1 MNVNE
6 ILEVFKVKPYLVRMG
21 KGSLSRRLHA
31 SKEDIVE
38 AKRLY
43 RNLGIVKSAIK
54 APKILI
60 LDIETAPMKGY
71 VFSLWK
77 DSVNLDKL
85 LADWYIICWSAK
97 WLFGREV
104 LGGRLTSEEAKVQD
118 DRRIVMSLAK
128 LLNEADIVITHNGKK
143 FDLLKINARMLIHR
157 LPPVKPYQNID
168 TLEVAKR
175 QFGFTSNKLDYLAK
189 ILGVDTKLETNF
201 QLWSDCVDGKPEAL
215 EYMFKYNNWD
225 VECLEA
231 VYLRLRPWIRNH
243 PNLNLYYECDEPIC
257 PNCGSK
263 HLTPEGFYYTSVNKY
278 QVFRCECGA
287 TSRMRT
293 SAVEP
298 EVKEV
303 ILNNNMN

>member
-1 MNVNE
+1 
-6 ILEVFKVKPYLVRMG
+6 
-21 KGSLSRRLHA
+21 
-31 SKEDIVE
+31 
-38 AKRLY
+38 
-43 RNLGIVKSAIK
+43 
-54 APKILI
+54 
-60 LDIETAPMKGY
+60 
-71 VFSLWK
+71 
-77 DSVNLDKL
+77 
-85 LADWYIICWSAK
+85 
-97 WLFGREV
+97 
-104 LGGRLTSEEAKVQD
+104 
-118 DRRIVMSLAK
+118 MSLAK

-168 TLEVAKR
+168 TLEVAKK

-293 SAVEP
+293 SAVDP

-303 ILNNNMN
+303 ILNNNMA

>member
-1 MNVNE
+1 M
-6 ILEVFKVKPYLVRMG
+6 
-21 KGSLSRRLHA
+21 
-31 SKEDIVE
+31 
-38 AKRLY
+38 
-43 RNLGIVKSAIK
+43 
-54 APKILI
+54 
-60 LDIETAPMKGY
+60 
-71 VFSLWK
+71 
-77 DSVNLDKL
+77 
-85 LADWYIICWSAK
+85 ICWSAK

-104 LGGRLTSEEAKVQD
+104 LGDCLTSEEAKAQD

-168 TLEVAKR
+168 TLEVAKK

-231 VYLRLRPWIRNH
+231 VYLRLRPWVRNH

-293 SAVEP
+293 SAVDP

>member
-31 SKEDIVE
+31 SKEDIIE

-43 RNLGIVKSAIK
+43 RNSGITKSVIK

-104 LGGRLTSEEAKVQD
+104 LGDCLTSEEAKAQD

-128 LLNEADIVITHNGKK
+128 LLNEVDIVITHNCKK

-168 TLEVAKR
+168 TLEVAKK

-231 VYLRLRPWIRNH
+231 VYLRLRPWVRNH

-263 HLTPEGFYYTSVNKY
+263 HLKPEGFYYTSVNKY

-293 SAVEP
+293 SAVDP

>member
-43 RNLGIVKSAIK
+43 RNSGITKSVIK

-60 LDIETAPMKGY
+60 LDIETAPIKGY

-104 LGGRLTSEEAKVQD
+104 LGDCLTSEEAKAQD

-168 TLEVAKR
+168 TLEVAKK

-293 SAVEP
+293 SAVDP

>member
-43 RNLGIVKSAIK
+43 RNSGITKSVIK

-298 EVKEV
+298 EIKEV